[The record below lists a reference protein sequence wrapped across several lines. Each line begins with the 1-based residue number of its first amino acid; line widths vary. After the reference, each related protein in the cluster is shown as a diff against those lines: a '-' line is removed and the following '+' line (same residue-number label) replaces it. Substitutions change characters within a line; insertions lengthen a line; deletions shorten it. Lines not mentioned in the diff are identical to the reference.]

1 MIVVAVHFPS
11 GEVAKSEISSLH
23 GLQPATI
30 PRDRSNAELLAA
42 LRDGQ
47 VRIYRAW
54 EFILTG
60 LLTKSSQASLF
71 DRQ

>member
-11 GEVAKSEISSLH
+11 GEVAESEISSLH

-30 PRDRSNAELLAA
+30 ARDRSNAELLAA

-47 VRIYRAW
+47 VRMLQSMGVHSDSVTNEKFAGKPIR
-54 EFILTG
+54 
-60 LLTKSSQASLF
+60 
-71 DRQ
+71 